1 MIKNIMLLTKI
12 STRNFLET
20 FKIVDKKKKRINK
33 KSIYVWLFLVVIIA
47 ITYLSNEVLNFLD
60 DYGQMHIFLDVIFA
74 IVMMIMFMQTII
86 ACMNILYFSKD
97 LEYFL
102 IFPIK
107 TKELLLSRVQTMTNI
122 LYLTEAIFLLIPL
135 ILYGISTMANYAYY
149 LFIIPIILLLPIL
162 PVLLISIVFLII
174 MNFIKKIKNKNRLQ
188 LISTIFFI
196 GIIVVFE
203 IVFIKGLLS
212 NNMNY
217 EQVGLSLVNI
227 FKNINNSMIV
237 INPLINILEQK
248 YVLVNML
255 KIVGI
260 YAIMYAILLFIGNK
274 VYIKNILKAMEYYKK
289 KIKTKV
295 NLYKTCKSQKIS
307 KAYMKNEFKNLFGNT
322 TFFMQMIY
330 PICIT
335 IITLITFAISF
346 RINAMTSNQEL
357 YNLIADLQL
366 TLEGVGL
373 TAGIAQILFSFSN
386 ISITAIS
393 RQGKNATFMKYI
405 PVDMYK
411 QFILKNIPQYVVNSV
426 LSIVL
431 LTAIK
436 IIFVSITWIDII
448 IMLPICIVLGILN
461 SCIML
466 IVDVKRPILN
476 WNSEMEVIKQNG
488 NKIFQ
493 YVWTIIVV
501 LLLMYIYNIFEN
513 VNLYMGIFI
522 TLIIFTVLLLIVNIY
537 VKRQIKKNKLFK
549 NII

>member
-260 YAIMYAILLFIGNK
+260 YAIMYAILLCIGNK